1 METKCINGTYRCS
14 QIGSS
19 GGMDCCGI
27 LLASGETKLI
37 DWHGNVNALCPFD
50 DEKQINFKQ
59 FMEIVDGYRCRE
71 CKVTIGEGCKAY
83 NCIGWKNLNTPIN
96 IEE

>member
-1 METKCINGTYRCS
+1 MTAHCKDDGARCS
-14 QIGSS
+14 KIGSS

-27 LLASGETKLI
+27 LLALGETKFVDSSGYI
-37 DWHGNVNALCPFD
+37 NGCCPFD
-50 DEKQINFKQ
+50 EKKQITFEQ

-71 CKVTIGEGCKAY
+71 CKVTIGEGCKPH